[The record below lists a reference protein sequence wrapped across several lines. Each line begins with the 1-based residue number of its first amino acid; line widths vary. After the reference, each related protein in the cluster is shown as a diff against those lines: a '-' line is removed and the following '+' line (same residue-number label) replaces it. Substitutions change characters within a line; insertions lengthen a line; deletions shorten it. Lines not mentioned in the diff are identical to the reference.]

1 MQHSSFTTN
10 LKSLECFRAI
20 IRTGSATAAAQQL
33 GLTQPAVS
41 RLLGVLEDSI
51 GFQLF
56 HRSKGRL
63 IPMPEALAF
72 HQEVDIALQS
82 IDRVAQLATNLRDE
96 NFGELTIVSPPSF
109 AEGILSRVISEFLVE
124 HPDIRVNL
132 DSQSVETARDMVALR
147 AVDCGFLK
155 LPADYPGLACESL
168 IRAGTV
174 CAVPASHRL
183 ARKKKIT
190 VHDLRDEPLVLLGRG
205 RASRDQID
213 DAFRDAGVDMN
224 VRVETHTVGA
234 ACAFARS
241 RTGIA
246 IVNEMLGVQYAGNGL
261 ELRRFSP
268 NFIHDYAFMTSSDA
282 PMTRVTKRFLAHC
295 RLFFDRHKRDFGLP
309 DRRPARA

>member
-72 HQEVDIALQS
+72 HPEVDIALQS

-183 ARKKKIT
+183 ARKSKIT

-213 DAFRDAGVDMN
+213 EAFRDAGVDMN